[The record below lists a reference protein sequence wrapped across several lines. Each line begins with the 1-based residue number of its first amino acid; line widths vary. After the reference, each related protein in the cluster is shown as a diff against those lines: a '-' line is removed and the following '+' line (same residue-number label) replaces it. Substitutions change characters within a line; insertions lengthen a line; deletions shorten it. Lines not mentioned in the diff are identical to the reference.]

1 MNCRFIIGIPVY
13 NNPNTVVS
21 VIERCLSESE
31 FPILV
36 IDDGSVTPVERLFKD
51 KYPDSHPRVSF
62 VRHEVNQG
70 KGVALQTGF
79 KETLR
84 RGYSHFIAI
93 DADDQHDP
101 KDMALLVQ
109 SARENPWAL
118 IVGDRDMQVENVPGS
133 STFGKKFSNFW
144 VRYQTDVGV
153 ADSQSGYRIY
163 PLFFLQNMKFFCTK
177 YDFEIEVLTR
187 LIWRNV
193 EIKNVKI
200 SVKYFPPEKR
210 VSHFHKIKDNTR
222 IAILNAVLTVAAMMR
237 EQTSPFRSSLAFAVG
252 VFIGATPLYGLHT
265 AIAGLFS
272 FVFRLNFVYLWVGTN
287 ISLPPFIPFLVWASK
302 AIGEAMMGKHD
313 ESAANFLTAWG
324 LGSVVLG
331 LGLGVISFI
340 AMYLLKT
347 VGREKADAKGWTG
360 KNKNATGIM
369 IMRLMLKTL
378 GLRFAY
384 FFLNFVVFYYY
395 LFARKTRL
403 YFNEYWKVV
412 RPQYNWWQRQR
423 KIFAQLM
430 VFAQT
435 LVDRAVQRESQDLI
449 FGYELDASVQSFVQN
464 VESSPNGLV
473 AVASHVGG
481 WELAMTFFAGLPSE
495 KKMLAVM
502 HGIPGQYTHQSSQS
516 SKAEVVFFNLSEN
529 TILKVKDHLSE
540 GHFVGMMGD
549 RPVSRSLD
557 LRLFFGKLAAFDTTP
572 MRVALAS
579 QAEIYFVFAF
589 KSEDM
594 KYKVFTFKSDSV
606 AHLPKEEQVGN
617 LLTQYVGRL
626 EEVMNQYPEQWFN
639 FFNFF
644 SDAPKIR
651 S

>member
-1 MNCRFIIGIPVY
+1 MVCRFVIGIPVY
-13 NNPNTVVS
+13 NNPNTVVG
-21 VIERCLSESE
+21 VIERCLAESTY
-31 FPILV
+31 PILV
-36 IDDGSVTPVERLFKD
+36 IDDGSDIAVERLFKD
-51 KYPDSHPRVSF
+51 KHPDSHPRVSF
-62 VRHEVNQG
+62 VRHERNEG

-79 KETLR
+79 KESLR
-84 RGYSHFIAI
+84 RGFSHFIAI

-101 KDMALLVQ
+101 KDMPAMVQAALQ
-109 SARENPWAL
+109 SPWAL
-118 IVGDRDMQVENVPGS
+118 IVGDRDMQVEHVPGS

-193 EIKNVKI
+193 EIKNVRI

-210 VSHFHKIKDNTR
+210 VSHFHKIKDNIR
-222 IAILNAVLTVAAMMR
+222 IGILNTVLTIAAMMR
-237 EQTSPFRSSLAFAVG
+237 EQTSPFKSSLAFAVG
-252 VFIGATPLYGLHT
+252 VFVGVTPLYGLHT
-265 AIAGLFS
+265 PIAGLFS
-272 FVFRLNFVYLWVGTN
+272 FIFRLNFVYMWIGTN
-287 ISLPPFIPFLVWASK
+287 ISIPPFIPFLVLGSK
-302 AIGEAMMGKHD
+302 KIGESILGHH
-313 ESAANFLTAWG
+313 ENTALGFFTEWG

-331 LGLGVISFI
+331 LGLGIIAFI
-340 AMYLLKT
+340 AMYMLKT
-347 VGREKADAKGWTG
+347 VGRKKADAKGWSG

-369 IMRLMLKTL
+369 IMRLMLKAL

-412 RPQYNWWQRQR
+412 RPDFNWFQRQR
-423 KIFAQLM
+423 KIYAQLM

-435 LVDRAVQRESQDLI
+435 LVDRAVQRESKELV
-449 FGYELDASVQSFVQN
+449 FGYELDDSVQSFVQN
-464 VESSPNGLV
+464 VEKSPKGLV

-502 HGIPGQYTHQSSQS
+502 HGIPGQYAHQSSQS

-529 TILKVKDHLSE
+529 TILKIKDHLNE

-589 KSEDM
+589 KTKDM
-594 KYKVFTFKSDSV
+594 KYKVFTFKADSV
-606 AHLPKEEQVGN
+606 SHLPREEQVGN
-617 LLTQYVGRL
+617 LLTQYVARL
-626 EEVMNQYPEQWFN
+626 EEVINQYPEQWFN

-651 S
+651 